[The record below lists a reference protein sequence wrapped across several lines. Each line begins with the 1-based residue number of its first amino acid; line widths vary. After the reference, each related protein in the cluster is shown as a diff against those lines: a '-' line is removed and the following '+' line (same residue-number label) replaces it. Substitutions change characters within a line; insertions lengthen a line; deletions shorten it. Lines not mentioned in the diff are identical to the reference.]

1 MAAEALEVENRRNWL
16 RLLRSIQA
24 SRQRLNLLIAICDNP
39 AYQAEL
45 IQAYEAELQGK
56 GFTCLRVTLNR
67 TQPSLRQA
75 LAELA
80 KQGDLGT
87 AVVTVLGID
96 QLLSVRLQ
104 AEEQSDRDRFFF
116 SLQWTREALREFR
129 VPIVLWV
136 TDPIAT
142 GLAQQA
148 PDFWSWRGGVFE
160 FDKPV
165 LPMLAKR
172 SVEDRPTPDYEPAS
186 PLLIEELEQQIATL
200 KTQDPDSPLLA
211 SSLNNLAELY
221 RSQGRY
227 QAAEPLHQQALEMR
241 RSLLG
246 ETHPDVATSLN
257 NLALLYKLQGR
268 YEAAEPLYIQALERF
283 RSLLGDSHPHVA
295 TSLNNL
301 AALYES
307 QGRYEAAEPLFQQ
320 ALEMSRSLLGDSHPD
335 VATSLN
341 NLALLYKSQGRY
353 EDAEPLYQQA
363 LELRRSLLGENHP
376 DVATSLNNLAGLY
389 YSQGR
394 YEAAEPLFQQALEM
408 SRSLLGE
415 NHPDVASSLNNLAG
429 LYAYMQRFDL
439 AEALMLQALEM
450 RQRLLGEQ
458 HPDTI
463 RTRSSLENI
472 RAVMNQQSHPQ

>member
-1 MAAEALEVENRRNWL
+1 MAAGALEVENRRNWL

-80 KQGDLGT
+80 KQGELGT
-87 AVVTVLGID
+87 TVVTVLGID

-221 RSQGRY
+221 ESQGRY
-227 QAAEPLHQQALEMR
+227 
-241 RSLLG
+241 
-246 ETHPDVATSLN
+246 
-257 NLALLYKLQGR
+257 K
-268 YEAAEPLYIQALERF
+268 AAEPLYQK
-283 RSLLGDSHPHVA
+283 
-295 TSLNNL
+295 
-301 AALYES
+301 
-307 QGRYEAAEPLFQQ
+307 
-320 ALEMSRSLLGDSHPD
+320 ALEM
-335 VATSLN
+335 
-341 NLALLYKSQGRY
+341 
-353 EDAEPLYQQA
+353 
-363 LELRRSLLGENHP
+363 RRSLLGENHP
-376 DVATSLNNLAGLY
+376 DVATSLNNLAALY
-389 YSQGR
+389 YDMKR
-394 YEAAEPLFQQALEM
+394 FDEAEPLMAKALEI
-408 SRSLLGE
+408 
-415 NHPDVASSLNNLAG
+415 
-429 LYAYMQRFDL
+429 
-439 AEALMLQALEM
+439 
-450 RQRLLGEQ
+450 RQRLLREQ
-458 HPDTI
+458 HPDTVGSRRWLDLI
-463 RTRSSLENI
+463 HEAQA
-472 RAVMNQQSHPQ
+472 AVAADE